1 MRYNRQRGE
10 KMTKNDE
17 LKKKLTIKK
26 TLALKQEPDEED
38 LLDLIERLNPNDLR
52 SLYFFIVGILSTR
65 GYEFVD

>member
-1 MRYNRQRGE
+1 
-10 KMTKNDE
+10 MTKNDE

>member
-17 LKKKLTIKK
+17 IKKKLTIKK